1 MMKVDALTITIA
13 HALDGATARL
23 AAAGVEDARREA
35 RLLLAHALG
44 TGTATLIADPAR
56 ALDRAAQERFNA
68 LVDRRAAREPMS
80 HILGRRE
87 FWSLDFAV
95 TRDVLDPRADSETL
109 VEAALALF
117 PDREA
122 PLAVLD
128 LGTGT
133 GCLLLAVLAER
144 PGARGLGVDAS
155 AAALRIAAGNADRL
169 GLGARA
175 SFRQGDW
182 GDGLTGRFDLILCNP
197 PYIPAAAIAALA
209 PEVAHWEPRTALDG
223 GADGLDAYRTLAG
236 QFNRLLE
243 PKAVAVVEVG
253 DKQADAVAEIFA
265 AAEMV
270 VDSRR
275 RDLSGIERCL
285 VLRAAT
291 AFTKP

>member
-1 MMKVDALTITIA
+1 MDVIDESTVTR
-13 HALDGATARL
+13 ALDGAAARL
-23 AAAGVEDARREA
+23 GAAGIDEARREA

-44 TGTATLIADPAR
+44 SGTAALIADPAR
-56 ALDRAAQERFNA
+56 PLDRAAQDRLAA

-117 PDREA
+117 PDRAA

-155 AAALRIAAGNADRL
+155 EAALRIAAGNADRL

-175 SFRQGDW
+175 SFRHGDW

-197 PYIPAAAIAALA
+197 PYIPAGAIAALA
-209 PEVAHWEPRTALDG
+209 PEVAHWEPRLALDG

-253 DKQADAVAEIFA
+253 DEQADAVTEIFA
-265 AAEMV
+265 AAGLVE
-270 VDSRR
+270 DSRR

-285 VLRAAT
+285 VLRAVT